1 MFKDTRV
8 RVGANRQTLCVPLEE
23 ITDARDPRLADYRDL
38 RDPIA
43 RQRIE
48 GDDLLI
54 AEGLNVVRRLLTSPL
69 HVRSVLVTPK
79 RLAALEDDLAAIPA
93 PIYVAA
99 PEVVAATV
107 GFDLHRGAV
116 AAAGRPRLLDPA
128 ALTTMRT
135 VAVLEGINDHENL
148 GAIARSARALGV
160 QALLLD
166 PTCADPYYRR
176 AVRVSMG
183 EILHLP
189 IARAERWPEVLTD
202 LRGAGMTVVAL
213 TPAGDAADLLEWRR
227 PDWPLAI
234 MLGAEGPGLTDR
246 ALSAADVRL
255 RIPISAEVDSLNV
268 GHAAAIA
275 FATLR

>member
-1 MFKDTRV
+1 
-8 RVGANRQTLCVPLEE
+8 VPLEE
-23 ITDARDPRLADYRDL
+23 ITDARDPRLADYMDL
-38 RDPIA
+38 RDPVA
-43 RQRIE
+43 RRRIE
-48 GDDLLI
+48 RDDLLI
-54 AEGLNVVRRLLTSPL
+54 AEGVNVVRRLLTSRL
-69 HVRSVLVTPK
+69 DVRSVLVTPK
-79 RLAALEDDLAAIPA
+79 RLSALEDDLAATAA

-99 PEVVAATV
+99 PDVVAATV

-116 AAAGRPRLLDPA
+116 AAAGRPALLEPA

-135 VAVLEGINDHENL
+135 VAILEGINDHENL

-160 QALLLD
+160 EALLLD

-202 LRGAGMTVVAL
+202 LRRDGMAVVAL
-213 TPAGDAADLLEWRR
+213 TPAAEAADLLEWRR

-234 MLGAEGPGLTDR
+234 MLGAEGTGLSDA
-246 ALSAADVRL
+246 ALEAADVRL
-255 RIPISAEVDSLNV
+255 RIPISGDVDSLNV

-275 FATLR
+275 FAILR